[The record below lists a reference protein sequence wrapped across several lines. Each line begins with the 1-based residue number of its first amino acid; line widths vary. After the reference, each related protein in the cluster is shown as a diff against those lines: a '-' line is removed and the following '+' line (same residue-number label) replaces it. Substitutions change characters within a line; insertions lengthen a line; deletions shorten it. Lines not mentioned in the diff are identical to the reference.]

1 MNRKLSSPMPDP
13 TPRSNGGEVPVW
25 YALISLAFCA
35 TVASISSTLLYIAG
49 RTFVAVAGA
58 APIASWGRP
67 GYGLLIVM
75 GFLALASWYFKA
87 SVKAA
92 QKVLPARFFI

>member
-1 MNRKLSSPMPDP
+1 MNHKSP
-13 TPRSNGGEVPVW
+13 W
-25 YALISLAFCA
+25 YALISLALCA

-67 GYGLLIVM
+67 GYGLLIVI
-75 GFLALASWYFKA
+75 GFLALATWYFGA
-87 SVKAA
+87 RANAA
-92 QKVLPARFFI
+92 QKALPVRFFI

>member
-1 MNRKLSSPMPDP
+1 MNHKFP
-13 TPRSNGGEVPVW
+13 W
-25 YALISLAFCA
+25 YALISLALCA

-67 GYGLLIVM
+67 GYGLLIVI
-75 GFLALASWYFKA
+75 GFLALATWYFGA
-87 SVKAA
+87 RAKAA
-92 QKVLPARFFI
+92 QKALPVRFFI